1 MHRDASSTRAMYTLA
16 PPGYVA
22 RPRVETAAYLRGGLT
37 MSLHARTSGCVCST
51 QHPGD
56 YWRCLGW

>member
-51 QHPGD
+51 QHPA
-56 YWRCLGW
+56 